1 MRRVACSM
9 NLEYIVNYAK
19 AKALGI
25 MKYKIH
31 ENFLPPDL
39 FEKIKNLVMDQDF
52 PWRRRDKLDWSEERF
67 AQDHTVSNPE
77 LSTYNNIYFTYN
89 FFNDMKSS
97 SDFYEP
103 YIIPI
108 LEKLKAG
115 APIQVRANMFISNLF
130 KTSGWHTDYFS
141 EVHGG
146 KETTAIL
153 FLNDCDGGT
162 EIKVDNKDIFIKAE
176 ANKIVV
182 LDSDV
187 LHRARTSKKEPIRYI
202 VNFNYFK

>member
-9 NLEYIVNYAK
+9 NLEYIVDYAK

-52 PWRRRDKLDWSEERF
+52 PWRRRDHMTPNINDKMY
-67 AQDHTVSNPE
+67 
-77 LSTYNNIYFTYN
+77 STYKNIYFTYN

-182 LDSDV
+182 LDADV